1 MATLS
6 YTTATDILNLA
17 LTFYVR
23 GKTMKQN
30 IQDRPY
36 LGWLTSN
43 SKEFPGGKDYVN
55 TPVQGAFMSDTASF
69 LQGYTQDDQ
78 INFSQALNVQRCYYP
93 WKEVSAGLIITWTEL
108 KQDGITIVDDTKAQ
122 EHSGRDATVLT
133 GILENRLEDFAES
146 WARLN
151 NLMLFRDGSTDSKWV
166 PGLRSILTAATATG
180 TTGGLNRA
188 TYGWWRHR
196 SQLNIAVSPT
206 AQTLSKTLRAEVRQ
220 LRRYGGRPTKVLAGS
235 KFIEALEAEVTEKGV
250 YTMEGFTNGG
260 KTDIG
265 VADIKMKGVG
275 TIEYDPTFDDEGWA
289 TYAAFLDGTKLKWR
303 PMTGEENKI
312 VKPNRPYQWLVFLR
326 QMTNTGAL
334 ECTQL
339 NAQGIYSVPV
349 A

>member
-1 MATLS
+1 MALG

-23 GKTMKQN
+23 GKSMKQT
-30 IQDRPY
+30 IQERPY
-36 LGWLTSN
+36 LGWLMEN

-55 TPVQGAFMSDTASF
+55 TPVQGAFMSDSAGF

-78 INFSQALNVQRCYYP
+78 INFSQAMNVQRCYFP
-93 WKEVSAGLIITWTEL
+93 WREVVSGLIITLTEL
-108 KQDGITIVDDTKAQ
+108 KQDGITINDDAKVS
-122 EHSGRDATVLT
+122 EHSQRELTVLT
-133 GILENRLEDFAES
+133 GILENRLEDFSES

-166 PGLRSILTAATATG
+166 PGLKSILTATVATG

-188 TYGWWRHR
+188 TYAWWRHR
-196 SQLNIAVSPT
+196 QQLAIAVSPT
-206 AQTLSKTLRAEVRQ
+206 AQTLTKTLRAEVRQ
-220 LRRYGGRPTKVLAGS
+220 LRRYGGRPTKLLAGS

-250 YTMEGFTNGG
+250 YTMEGFTNAG

-265 VADIKMKGVG
+265 VANIRMKGVG
-275 TIEYDPTFDDEGWA
+275 EFEYDPTFDDEGWA
-289 TYAAFLDGTKLKWR
+289 NYCAFLDGTKFKWR

-312 VKPNRPYQWLVFLR
+312 LKPTRPYNYLVFLR
-326 QMTNTGAL
+326 SMTNTGAL

-339 NAQGIYSVPV
+339 NAQGLYSVPLV
-349 A
+349 